1 MEPDDFL
8 NHDRANVLAMLV
20 REDLDPLSIDEL
32 TARIA
37 LLEQEIGRC
46 RARIDRARDHRSS
59 ADALFRS

>member
-8 NHDRANVLAMLV
+8 NHDRANTLAMLV

-32 TARIA
+32 TARIRA
-37 LLEQEIGRC
+37 LEQEIGRC
-46 RARIDRARDHRSS
+46 RARIERARDHRSS